1 MEEQKKDG
9 GKNKKMV
16 NRKFMKEQK
25 TRWRSGKQDE
35 GTENKMAGGTENKI
49 RKMLEQK
56 TKWRKRKQ
64 DGKTENKIEN

>member
-1 MEEQKKDG
+1 MEEQRKDG

-35 GTENKMAGGTENKI
+35 GTENKMAGDKRQNGGNLDGGKENM
-49 RKMLEQK
+49 R
-56 TKWRKRKQ
+56 W
-64 DGKTENKIEN
+64 